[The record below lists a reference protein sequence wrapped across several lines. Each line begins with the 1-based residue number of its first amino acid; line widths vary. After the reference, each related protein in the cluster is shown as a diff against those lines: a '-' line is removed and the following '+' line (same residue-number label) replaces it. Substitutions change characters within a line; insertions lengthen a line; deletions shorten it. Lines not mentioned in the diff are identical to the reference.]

1 MTLNGIDNTLLA
13 AAAEARERA
22 YAPYSGFKV
31 GAAVL
36 TADGSVYTGCNVE
49 NASYGLTVCAERVAV
64 MTAIAAGKRD
74 FVKIVVITSNS
85 PPLAPCGAC
94 RQVLVE
100 FAPRAEVISIS
111 TKGETRRWGAADLL
125 PDRPILLRPPACGFD
140 GE

>member
-1 MTLNGIDNTLLA
+1 MDDNELA
-13 AAAEARERA
+13 VRAAEARERA

-36 TADGSVYTGCNVE
+36 TADGSVFTGCNVE

-64 MTAIAAGKRD
+64 MTAIAAGAKD
-74 FVKIVVITSNS
+74 IVKIAVVTSNS

-100 FAPRAEVISIS
+100 FAPRAEVLSIS
-111 TKGETRRWGAADLL
+111 TKGETRRWDAAELL
-125 PDRPILLRPPACGFD
+125 PDRPILLHSPSCGIG